1 MFIRKKIQ
9 LSVQNGMFFG
19 TIPIKKK
26 IEIQAVKLTLI
37 DRKRI

>member
-1 MFIRKKIQ
+1 MFYKKKSQ

-19 TIPIKKK
+19 TIPKKK
-26 IEIQAVKLTLI
+26 IEMQAVKPTLI